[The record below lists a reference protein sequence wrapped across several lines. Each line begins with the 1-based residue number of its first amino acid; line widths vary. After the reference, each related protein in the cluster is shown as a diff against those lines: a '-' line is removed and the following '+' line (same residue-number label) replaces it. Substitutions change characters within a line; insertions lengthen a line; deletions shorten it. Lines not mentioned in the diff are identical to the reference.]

1 MPQLSPESQ
10 TMRKPNTQLMN
21 SFSESGLD
29 PRILDAI
36 QEMGFHTPTPIQME
50 VIPQLL
56 QSDRDL
62 IALAQTGTGK
72 TAAFG
77 LPMVQRN
84 LDRSPKVTSTL
95 ILCPTRE
102 LCVQI
107 TRDLSRFA
115 SKASSVGIVAVYG
128 GASMETQVRALS
140 KGAQI
145 VVGTPG
151 RVRDLIKRKRLKVD
165 QVAEVVLDEADEMLT
180 MGFKEELDDIL
191 SNTPTEKQT
200 LLFSAT
206 ISKEVLRI
214 STSYMDN
221 PERISVATLN
231 QTADQVEHLS
241 YIVQASD
248 RYELLKRLADL
259 HPDIYGIVF
268 CRTRRDCRDI
278 AARLIQDGY
287 NADALHGDLSQAQ
300 RDEVMARFRSGHL
313 QLLVATDVAA
323 RGLDVKN
330 LTHVINYHLPDD
342 PEVYVHRSGRTGR
355 AGKSGV
361 SIAIIHTR
369 EGRRL
374 KDIERKGGFSFT
386 SMQAPTGEEVCRAQV
401 LALVDKIVNTQ
412 VDHKQIEPFL
422 KDIFKTLKGLERD
435 EIIMKFVSAEF
446 NRFLDYYR
454 NAKDIN
460 PRSKKDQQNDLRQ
473 RAGEARFQRLFINLG
488 EREGMDPKKLITLIN
503 QGLRS
508 GSVPIGKIEIKKKFT
523 FFDIDQ
529 SAAETLR
536 DALSGHHYNGKI
548 MKVETSSSD
557 RPTPE
562 GGSSFRGDRKGGRRP
577 KRGGGSFQGKKKKPP
592 FRKKK

>member
-1 MPQLSPESQ
+1 
-10 TMRKPNTQLMN
+10 MN
-21 SFSESGLD
+21 LFSESGLD

-36 QEMGFHTPTPIQME
+36 REMGFHTPTPIQQA

-56 QSDRDL
+56 GARRDL

-77 LPMVQRN
+77 LPIVH
-84 LDRSPKVTSTL
+84 RSIERSSSTPSTL

-107 TRDLSRFA
+107 TRDLDRFA
-115 SKASSVGIVAVYG
+115 GQVPSVSIVAVYG
-128 GASMETQVRALS
+128 GASMEGQVRALS

-151 RVRDLIKRKRLKVD
+151 RVRDLIHRRRLKVE
-165 QVAEVVLDEADEMLT
+165 QVMEVVLDEADEMLT

-191 SNTPTEKQT
+191 SNTPEDKQT

-206 ISKEVLRI
+206 ISPEVLRI
-214 STSYMDN
+214 SKNYMHD
-221 PERISVATLN
+221 PERISVAALN
-231 QTADQVEHLS
+231 VAAEQVEHLS
-241 YIVQASD
+241 YMVQAND

-268 CRTRRDCRDI
+268 CRTRQNCREI
-278 AARLIQDGY
+278 ATKLIEDGY

-300 RDEVMARFRSGHL
+300 RDEVMSRFRSGHL

-330 LTHVINYHLPDD
+330 LTHVINFHLPDD
-342 PEVYVHRSGRTGR
+342 PEVYIHRSGRTGR

-361 SIAIIHTR
+361 SIAIVHTR

-374 KDIERKGGFSFT
+374 KEIEKKGGFSFT
-386 SMQAPTGEEVCRAQV
+386 PMTAPGGEEVCRAQ
-401 LALVDKIVNTQ
+401 LLSLIDKIVNTE

-422 KDIFKTLKGLERD
+422 KDIFQTLKGLDRD

-446 NRFLDYYR
+446 NRFLEYYR
-454 NAKDIN
+454 NARDIN
-460 PRSKKDQQNDLRQ
+460 PKSKKEQQKERHQ
-473 RAGEARFQRLFINLG
+473 RAQDASFKQVFINLG
-488 EREGMDPKKLITLIN
+488 DRDGIDPKRLITLIN

-508 GSVPIGKIEIKKKFT
+508 GNVPIGKIEIKKKFS
-523 FFDIDQ
+523 FFDIDEA
-529 SAAETLR
+529 AAEKLVA
-536 DALSGHHYNGKI
+536 ALNGHHYNGKQ
-548 MKVETSSSD
+548 MKVEISDSVRKQSSHPSAPK
-557 RPTPE
+557 RRKPGNRSTPPTQK
-562 GGSSFRGDRKGGRRP
+562 KGGKWK
-577 KRGGGSFQGKKKKPP
+577 KRQ
-592 FRKKK
+592 